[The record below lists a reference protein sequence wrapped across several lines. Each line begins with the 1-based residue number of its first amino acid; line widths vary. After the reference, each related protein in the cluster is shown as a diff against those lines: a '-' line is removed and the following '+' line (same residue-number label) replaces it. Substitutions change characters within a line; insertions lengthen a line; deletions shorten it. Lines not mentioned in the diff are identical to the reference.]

1 MDMLKDR
8 NNENNYESYE
18 LNENSRYYE
27 IDTENETS
35 RKKNSPKRGRS
46 RMWKRAAAIAASAM
60 LFGTVAGASYQAT
73 IATVDGSN
81 VDTVQ
86 ASETESDSS
95 SNAQTSIQTYDVS
108 GVVEKVMPSVVAIT
122 NISVQEVSDFFYG
135 TLTYDSESSGSGI
148 IIGQNDTE
156 LLIGTN
162 NHVVED
168 ATDLSVCFSVDAD
181 GLEDPED
188 AVVSAVVKGTDSQ
201 HDLAVIAVNLDD
213 ISDEVMDQI
222 AIAEL
227 GSSADLSIGEPAIA
241 IGNALGYGQSVTLG
255 IISAMDREITVQD
268 GDHTVTN
275 TMIQTDAA
283 INFGNSGGALVNSQG
298 QVIGINSVKTAESG
312 VEGMGYAIPID
323 TAKPIFEELMN
334 LTTRTVVEEEEQ
346 GYMGV
351 SVVDISSEAK
361 QLYSMPS
368 GAFVYSVE
376 EGSAAEEAGLVRGD
390 IITKIDGVTISSRDE
405 LLERMQYYKSGE
417 TIDLIVQSAQG
428 SEYVERTVTI
438 TLGEKPQDTT
448 TSEQSSESTQEETD
462 YQGSRNGN
470 GYDIFRNFLG
480 F

>member
-1 MDMLKDR
+1 MLRDR
-8 NNENNYESYE
+8 NSENNYEYYE
-18 LNENSRYYE
+18 LDENSRYYKTDADRE
-27 IDTENETS
+27 AS
-35 RKKNSPKRGRS
+35 AKRSQKKARS

-60 LFGTVAGASYQAT
+60 LFGSVAGASYQMAS
-73 IATVDGSN
+73 VDQSDM
-81 VDTVQ
+81 DTVQ
-86 ASETESDSS
+86 ASETEDSS
-95 SNAQTSIQTYDVS
+95 SGQASMQAYDVS
-108 GVVEKVMPSVVAIT
+108 DVVEKVMPSVVAIT
-122 NISVQEVSDFFYG
+122 NISVEEVPNFFYG
-135 TLTYDSESSGSGI
+135 TLTYDSESSGSGF

-168 ATDLSVCFSVDAD
+168 ATDLSVCFSVDTES
-181 GLEDPED
+181 LEDPED
-188 AVVSAVVKGTDSQ
+188 AVVSATVKGTNSER
-201 HDLAVIAVNLDD
+201 DLAVIAVNLED
-213 ISDEVMDQI
+213 IPDEVMSQI
-222 AIAEL
+222 AVAEM
-227 GSSADLSIGEPAIA
+227 GSSSDLSIGEPAIA

-255 IISAMDREITVQD
+255 IISALDREVSVED

-283 INFGNSGGALVNSQG
+283 INFGNSGGVLVNAQG

-323 TAKPIFEELMN
+323 TAQPIFEELMN
-334 LTTRTVVEEEEQ
+334 MTTRTVVDEGEQ

-376 EGSAAEEAGLVRGD
+376 EGSAAEAAGLVRGD
-390 IITKIDGVTISSRDE
+390 IITKLDGVTISTRDE
-405 LLERMQYYKSGE
+405 LLERMQYYKAGE

-428 SEYVERTVTI
+428 SEYIERTVTI
-438 TLGEKPQDTT
+438 TLGEKPQETA
-448 TSEQSSESTQEETD
+448 SSGQNEENNQQETE
-462 YQGSRNGN
+462 YQRNYNGN
-470 GYDIFRNFLG
+470 DLFRNFFG

>member
-1 MDMLKDR
+1 MDMLRDR
-8 NNENNYESYE
+8 NSENNYEYYE
-18 LNENSRYYE
+18 LDENSRYYKTDADRE
-27 IDTENETS
+27 AS
-35 RKKNSPKRGRS
+35 AKRSQKKARS

-60 LFGTVAGASYQAT
+60 LFGSVAGASYQMAS
-73 IATVDGSN
+73 VDQSDM
-81 VDTVQ
+81 DTVQ
-86 ASETESDSS
+86 ASETEDSS
-95 SNAQTSIQTYDVS
+95 SGQASMQAYDVS
-108 GVVEKVMPSVVAIT
+108 DVVEKVMPSVVAIT
-122 NISVQEVSDFFYG
+122 NISVEEVPNFFYG
-135 TLTYDSESSGSGI
+135 TLTYDSESSGSGF

-168 ATDLSVCFSVDAD
+168 ATDLSVCFSVDTES
-181 GLEDPED
+181 LEDPED
-188 AVVSAVVKGTDSQ
+188 AVVSATVKGTNSER
-201 HDLAVIAVNLDD
+201 DLAVIAVNLED
-213 ISDEVMDQI
+213 IPDEVMSQI
-222 AIAEL
+222 AVAEM
-227 GSSADLSIGEPAIA
+227 GSSSDLSIGEPAIA

-255 IISAMDREITVQD
+255 IISALDREVSVED

-283 INFGNSGGALVNSQG
+283 INFGNSGGVLVNAQG

-323 TAKPIFEELMN
+323 TAQPIFEELMN
-334 LTTRTVVEEEEQ
+334 MTTRTVVDEGEQ

-376 EGSAAEEAGLVRGD
+376 EGSAAEAAGLVRGD
-390 IITKIDGVTISSRDE
+390 IITKLDGVTISTRDE
-405 LLERMQYYKSGE
+405 LLERMQYYKAGE

-428 SEYVERTVTI
+428 SEYIERTVTI
-438 TLGEKPQDTT
+438 TLGEKPQETA
-448 TSEQSSESTQEETD
+448 SSGQNEENNQQETE
-462 YQGSRNGN
+462 YQRNYNGN
-470 GYDIFRNFLG
+470 DLFRNFFG